1 MSNINRGR
9 LMKNMPYLS
18 GHLNKNLEQ
27 WKGKKWYHQRFDGSP
42 YLIHYIAEAE
52 IRKEQRKGNGHNDVH
67 YCFFEEGK
75 ADWYILMDEIERI
88 YKDVIARG
96 KKNPRIS
103 KDLIKAWK
111 ADEAKFYNKCREIG
125 TLDLSKL
132 DKSALQE
139 LHDDFVETALRRNSS
154 SSIIDGF
161 ALGTDEMV
169 SEQIKKVY
177 EQSSLKTEI
186 RFSEV
191 FSTLTAPVHLSFIN
205 DAEVALLKIAV
216 LVKKNPGQK
225 RTLLEEHQKK
235 CFWIRNNYVDA
246 YVLNVEYFTE
256 EVEKLLNLSVDIN
269 LHIKKIEETPYVN
282 KQKKKELM
290 AKLDLPQELKLL
302 ITISE
307 DFTYWQDERKKATF
321 WTAHYAT
328 LLLDEIGKRV
338 SIASNLLKYASPRE
352 ISKIFQQPLA
362 KGLLEQRKQNSVF
375 YWDQQGHDCVV
386 GTEANMIKEAILGTT
401 DLSDVDDF
409 RGLSACTGK
418 AIGKVKIVK
427 SAKEIDK
434 VNQGDILVA
443 VMTRPDYVPAMK
455 KAAAIVTD
463 EGGVTC
469 HAAIVSRELGIPC
482 IIGTKIATKVLKDNQ
497 QVEVNANHG
506 WVRIVK
512 R

>member
-1 MSNINRGR
+1 
-9 LMKNMPYLS
+9 MPYLS
-18 GHLNKNLEQ
+18 GHLQKNLQQ

-42 YLIHYIAEAE
+42 YLIHFIAEAE
-52 IRKEQRKGNGHNDVH
+52 IRKEQRKGNGQNDVH

-88 YKDVIARG
+88 SNDVIARG
-96 KKNPRIS
+96 KKNPQIS
-103 KDLIKAWK
+103 KDLINDWK
-111 ADEAKFYNKCREIG
+111 ADEALFYQKCKEIEIAPLG
-125 TLDLSKL
+125 KL
-132 DKSALQE
+132 TDKALQNV
-139 LHDDFVETALRRNSS
+139 HDEFLEIALRRNSS

-161 ALGTDEMV
+161 ALGTDEMIA
-169 SEQIKKVY
+169 EQIKKVY
-177 EQSSLKTEI
+177 ELSTLTKEM

-191 FSTLTAPVHLSFIN
+191 FSTLTAPVHLSFVN

-216 LVKKNPGQK
+216 YVKKNPGQK
-225 RTLLEEHQKK
+225 RALLEEHQKK
-235 CFWIRNNYVDA
+235 FFWIRNNYVDA
-246 YVLNVEYFTE
+246 YVLSVKHFNE

-269 LHIKKIEETPYVN
+269 HQIKKIEETPYVN

-290 AKLDLPQELKLL
+290 ARLDLPQELKLL

-328 LLLDEIGKRV
+328 ILLDEIGKRV
-338 SIASNLLKYASPRE
+338 GISSSLLKYASPRE
-352 ISKIFQQPLA
+352 ISNIVKQPLT
-362 KGLLEQRKQNSVF
+362 KDLLEQRKQNSVF

-418 AIGKVKIVK
+418 AVGKVKIVK

-506 WVRIVK
+506 WVRILK
-512 R
+512 ESKKGK